1 MFQNFFP
8 HTICSIFSEES
19 TNPLSS
25 LINLFIQIF
34 ILSQVK
40 KTTKKGALD
49 ADQESQVNI
58 FPTLHLIS
66 TPLQIKI
73 LFLSKPLLVKSK
85 MIQLFH
91 DCLLLLNFSDNFI
104 YVFPIPWKLKYVSI
118 RYMIYITWHP
128 KILYW

>member
-8 HTICSIFSEES
+8 HTIFSIFSKES
-19 TNPLSS
+19 INPLSS

-58 FPTLHLIS
+58 FPLHLIS
-66 TPLQIKI
+66 TPLQMKI

-85 MIQLFH
+85 MIQLFQSKYI
-91 DCLLLLNFSDNFI
+91 LPSSIFSFQSFLS
-104 YVFPIPWKLKYVSI
+104 YFQQTRTSLKETKM
-118 RYMIYITWHP
+118 R
-128 KILYW
+128 L